1 MSNGVYIGSGET
13 AHKVAGMYIGV
24 DGLARK
30 VIKGYIGADS
40 LARQFYSAAQPL
52 TYTYTGTCA
61 ESEATIDGVTYTV
74 LTITSSGTLTVN
86 RAIDVDV
93 WLCGGG
99 ANGKMYHTSSIAS
112 YAGGGGGGGY
122 ANSGT
127 LSIKASLAITVPS
140 AGGIASCGGINAN
153 PGSSGASGAA
163 NRGTDGGSGGGEGGS
178 NSSSGGIGK
187 GAGTSTI
194 PTQFGSTQAHCAGGA
209 GGSYLRSFR
218 YGGNGGSNG
227 SDGDGQTRTAANGR
241 KGGAVGG
248 GNENSSATF
257 YGGGGGGA
265 NCTSDESAFAG
276 SGYQGVVYIRWKK
289 EDAA

>member
-1 MSNGVYIGSGET
+1 MSNGAYIGVNG
-13 AHKVAGMYIGV
+13 AARKVASMYVGVDGVARKVTKGYIGV
-24 DGLARK
+24 DGL
-30 VIKGYIGADS
+30 V
-40 LARQFYSAAQPL
+40 RQFYGAAQPFS
-52 TYTYTGTCA
+52 YAYTGDCT
-61 ESEATIDGVTYTV
+61 ESEATIDGVAYTV
-74 LTITSSGTLTVN
+74 LTITSSGTLSVT
-86 RAIDVDV
+86 RAISADV

-99 ANGKMYHTSSIAS
+99 ANGKMYSKSSIAS

-122 ANSGT
+122 ANNGT
-127 LSIKASLAITVPS
+127 LAIEASLAITVPS
-140 AGGIASCGGINAN
+140 AGGIANCGNINAN
-153 PGSSGASGAA
+153 PGSSDTSGAA

-178 NSSSGGIGK
+178 NSSSGGVGK

-276 SGYQGVVYIRWKK
+276 KGYQGVVYIRWKK